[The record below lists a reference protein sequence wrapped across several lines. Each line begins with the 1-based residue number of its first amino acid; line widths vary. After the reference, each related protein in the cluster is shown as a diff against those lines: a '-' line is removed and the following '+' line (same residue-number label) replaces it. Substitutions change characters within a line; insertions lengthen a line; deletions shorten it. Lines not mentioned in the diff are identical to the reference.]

1 MSATAS
7 DYVGQ
12 AAVPTTP
19 ISKGRIA
26 LAGLVVFLL
35 TQVAAV
41 IVHGFLLAS
50 DYEPFEGTLL
60 RANADGVPDWQFIFL
75 PVRHLSFTIGFVW
88 LFCVARVDRDTGI
101 GRALKLGVMAYLMGP
116 APMFL
121 LWFAQQPWPGTLTVK
136 QLGYELVITLVLAVI
151 AGAVLQPR
159 PTASRTAGSPRR

>member
-19 ISKGRIA
+19 TISKGRIA

-75 PVRHLSFTIGFVW
+75 PVRHLSFTIGLVW
-88 LFCVARVDRDTGI
+88 LFRIARADSQAWI
-101 GRALKLGVMAYLMGP
+101 GRALKLGVVAYLIGP
-116 APMFL
+116 GPMFL
-121 LWFAQQPWPGTLTVK
+121 LWFAQQPWPGALAAK
-136 QLGYELVITLVLAVI
+136 QLAYELVIALALAVV
-151 AGAVLQPR
+151 AGAML
-159 PTASRTAGSPRR
+159 RTKHTT

>member
-7 DYVGQ
+7 NYVGQ
-12 AAVPTTP
+12 AAFPTTP
-19 ISKGRIA
+19 AISKGRIA

-75 PVRHLSFTIGFVW
+75 PVRHLSFTIGLVW
-88 LFCVARVDRDTGI
+88 LFCIARADSQAWI
-101 GRALKLGVMAYLMGP
+101 GRALKLGVVAYLIGP
-116 APMFL
+116 GPMFL
-121 LWFAQQPWPGTLTVK
+121 LWFAQQPWPGALAVK
-136 QLGYELVITLVLAVI
+136 QLAYEFVI
-151 AGAVLQPR
+151 ALALGGVAGATL
-159 PTASRTAGSPRR
+159 RTRHSTY